1 MSPMLDPAPFF
12 QDFVENLSQ
21 VFFVYDPDAHEVVF
35 VNAAYE
41 HLMGGNR
48 KQVNQELPQLIA
60 RLHPDDRPYLANC
73 WRRWQRGRLEEK
85 EIEFRLL
92 DPDGAEQWLQLKP
105 YRQQTGTEQE
115 LLGGFLDVIT
125 SQKEYIANADK
136 FNAKKN
142 ATLEILSHDLAGPFI
157 MLQQLAEYMGEQVS
171 SLQNESLNE
180 MIRIMQTTCKD
191 SVDLIRDFVDQEFL
205 DSANVELK
213 TERVD
218 MVERVQQMMNSYQQ
232 AESLVDKH
240 FQLIVPQEPI
250 YISLDV
256 NKFMQVL
263 NNLMSNA
270 VKFTPDGGHITLT
283 VAQEPTT
290 VRFTV
295 ADDGIGIPKALQ
307 AGLFDRFTKA
317 RRPGLRGEKTTGLG
331 MSIIKTIV
339 GLHQGHIWFE
349 SEEGKGSTFYI
360 DIPLDLASNPDGR
373 QKA

>member
-1 MSPMLDPAPFF
+1 MLNPVPFF
-12 QDFVENLSQ
+12 HDFVENIHQ
-21 VFFVYDPDAHEVVF
+21 VFFVYDPATNQVTF

-41 HLMGGNR
+41 RLLGGNR
-48 KQVNQELPQLIA
+48 ARVNEELPQLID

-92 DPDGAEQWLQLKP
+92 APDGTEQWLQLKP
-105 YRQQTGTEQE
+105 HHQQTGTEQH

-125 SQKEYIANADK
+125 GQKEYMANVDK

-157 MLQQLAEYMGEQVS
+157 MLQQLAEYMGEQVG
-171 SLQNESLNE
+171 SLRNENLNE
-180 MIRIMQTTCKD
+180 MIRIMQTTCKE

-213 TERVD
+213 LERVD
-218 MVERVQQMMNSYQQ
+218 MVERMQQMMESYKQS
-232 AESLVDKH
+232 ESVVAKN
-240 FQLIVPQEPI
+240 FTLIAPQEPV
-250 YISLDV
+250 YVNLDV

-263 NNLMSNA
+263 NNLVSNA
-270 VKFTPDGGHITLT
+270 LKFTPDGGHITLT
-283 VAQEPTT
+283 IAQEPST

-295 ADDGIGIPKALQ
+295 ADDGIGIPQAQQ

-339 GLHQGHIWFE
+339 GLHRGRIWFE

-360 DIPLDLASNPDGR
+360 DLPLNMASQSNG
-373 QKA
+373 QQA